1 MRVSFSRL
9 LPTKQANYKPIGVGG
24 KDTDNPVNPDFY
36 TLDGEPQVKNT
47 KNTSGG
53 MDTGDNFGNSDDAV
67 MMGTGN
73 TNYGKYN
80 AVFAGE
86 NVFVGQFDNVTAIH
100 CSDFEIPQGDR
111 VYVENYP
118 VVGAW
123 LGSGKVVNI
132 TNADSPYIAKYD
144 DWLILCNTSGG
155 NITVTLPTPTQANKG
170 KMYVVKK
177 TSASHQVTINA
188 GDGSVLIDDA
198 TSHSDNAKNG
208 YDQVVSDGTQYWIIT
223 HGH

>member
-1 MRVSFSRL
+1 
-9 LPTKQANYKPIGVGG
+9 
-24 KDTDNPVNPDFY
+24 
-36 TLDGEPQVKNT
+36 
-47 KNTSGG
+47 
-53 MDTGDNFGNSDDAV
+53 

-123 LGSGKVVNI
+123 LGSGKVVNL
-132 TNADSPYIAKYD
+132 TNADSPYIATYD
-144 DWLILCNTSGG
+144 DWLIICDTDGGKCYCYTSAH
-155 NITVTLPTPTQANKG
+155 LPQANKG

-177 TSASHQVTINA
+177 TSASHSVTINA
-188 GDGSVLIDDA
+188 GDGSILIDDA

-208 YDQVVSDGTQYWIIT
+208 YDQVVSDGTQYWII
-223 HGH
+223 GH